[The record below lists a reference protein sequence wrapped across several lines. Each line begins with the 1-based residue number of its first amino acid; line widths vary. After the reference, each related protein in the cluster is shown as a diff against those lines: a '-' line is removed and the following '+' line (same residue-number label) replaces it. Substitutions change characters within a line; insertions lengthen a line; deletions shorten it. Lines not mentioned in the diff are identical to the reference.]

1 MYFVCVFF
9 TVSLRYERM
18 CVVVVNFS
26 VLEYDFM
33 SIPAGKGTRH
43 VVVLLLFISKRTSV
57 LKYRFVLLFF
67 LRGMS

>member
-1 MYFVCVFF
+1 VS
-9 TVSLRYERM
+9 SLRDERV

-33 SIPAGKGTRH
+33 SIPAGKRTRH
-43 VVVLLLFISKRTSV
+43 VVVLLLFMSGT
-57 LKYRFVLLFF
+57 YRFEISACFGVF